1 MQAYVVTI
9 ASEKGGV
16 GKTTLA
22 TNLAI
27 YLKALDE
34 NLPVTLL
41 SFDNHFSVDRMF
53 RIGKGSPK
61 GDVYRL
67 LQGENPLELLELGEF
82 GVQFIPSSHR
92 LGELRDQLRDP
103 ARLAETLAESSLDGI
118 LLIDTR
124 PDLDVFTGNALYAAD
139 RVLVP
144 VKDAPSLENSSH
156 LYAFFDRQ
164 GLSRQALRILPCLVD
179 ARIRYQGPF
188 ETPHQLLRAYAL
200 NRGYRCMD
208 GFIAKSPKVESLNTN
223 PEGRIYPVLTHGRGT
238 EVHAQLVQ
246 LAEQLHRDYLQ
257 SGPRR
262 LLEVHAARH
271 SRDMRWRQ
279 EYLLRAAAMP
289 QGCLL
294 CDSALSAGDS
304 TCFYVENGPASQAG
318 FVHGSCWSEAVFRQV
333 YNSRKEPDPA
343 LIELFLESARRSC
356 FALAEVAPETSAAPV
371 FFRLDEQGE
380 PLSSRRI
387 TDDGQ
392 TTIPANGVFRLWNE
406 LNGSLPAT
414 LPRLLF
420 CQRVS
425 DEGPA
430 GILDHAAYQQF
441 QNCKQRFSA
450 RLSTPHAPSKQHA
463 LLTG

>member
-1 MQAYVVTI
+1 
-9 ASEKGGV
+9 
-16 GKTTLA
+16 
-22 TNLAI
+22 
-27 YLKALDE
+27 
-34 NLPVTLL
+34 
-41 SFDNHFSVDRMF
+41 
-53 RIGKGSPK
+53 
-61 GDVYRL
+61 
-67 LQGENPLELLELGEF
+67 
-82 GVQFIPSSHR
+82 
-92 LGELRDQLRDP
+92 
-103 ARLAETLAESSLDGI
+103 
-118 LLIDTR
+118 
-124 PDLDVFTGNALYAAD
+124 
-139 RVLVP
+139 
-144 VKDAPSLENSSH
+144 
-156 LYAFFDRQ
+156 
-164 GLSRQALRILPCLVD
+164 
-179 ARIRYQGPF
+179 
-188 ETPHQLLRAYAL
+188 
-200 NRGYRCMD
+200 
-208 GFIAKSPKVESLNTN
+208 
-223 PEGRIYPVLTHGRGT
+223 VLTHGRGT

-246 LAEQLHRDYLQ
+246 LAEQLHRDYLK

-271 SRDMRWRQ
+271 SRDMRRRQ